1 MQIAAAFPELTGAAV
16 SIRVEG
22 LRRRTGPPCFSRALP
37 RGDNMS
43 LETVQPERTDAVPM
57 RASTPLGRLMFR
69 FVGLLFLAVV
79 ALALVWST

>member
-16 SIRVEG
+16 SIRVES
-22 LRRRTGPPCFSRALP
+22 LRRRTDCSAFKGIVW
-37 RGDNMS
+37 RGSMS
-43 LETVQPERTDAVPM
+43 METVQPERNDAVPM
-57 RASTPLGRLMFR
+57 RASTPLGTLMFR